1 MIEVCDNLHRL
12 RMYRKKVLNIS
23 IGNFHRNQI
32 AYNLQALPLSESH
45 SISHHIIWSI
55 SDIGPCSVLSDYPT
69 STDISM
75 FLNPFLYFIHRSL
88 WKARVNLNGFLFRK
102 SISDRWYKHSKHSRI
117 FRTVETFLRLA
128 KWFLVR
134 YQANLS
140 LEPWP
145 NRHGTR
151 LTKPFVV
158 GSTGKKSPSI
168 IAPHSIPLLGSF
180 IP

>member
-1 MIEVCDNLHRL
+1 MTYIGCECIAKKFWIFQLVIFIETKLLIISKHCL
-12 RMYRKKVLNIS
+12 YRNHIQFPT
-23 IGNFHRNQI
+23 I
-32 AYNLQALPLSESH
+32 
-45 SISHHIIWSI
+45 IIWSI

-180 IP
+180 IS